1 MHSPTPFC
9 SYACPVHVYIRFAF
23 FTSDQLHGG
32 ILGTDPRDFPP
43 FVNRV
48 AVQIVSNVHRTVIAD
63 VTHASYGIAIAA
75 QVSRLNKSE
84 KILEISKDN
93 RNKKLSGKRKHIL

>member
-1 MHSPTPFC
+1 
-9 SYACPVHVYIRFAF
+9 
-23 FTSDQLHGG
+23 
-32 ILGTDPRDFPP
+32 
-43 FVNRV
+43 
-48 AVQIVSNVHRTVIAD
+48 VHRTVIAD